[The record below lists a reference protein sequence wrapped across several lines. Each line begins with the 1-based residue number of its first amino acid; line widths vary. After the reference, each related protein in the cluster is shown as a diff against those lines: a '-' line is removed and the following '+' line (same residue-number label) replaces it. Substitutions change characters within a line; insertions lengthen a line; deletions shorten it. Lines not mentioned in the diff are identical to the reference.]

1 MKANH
6 ILIVAAAFTLIA
18 SVGCRSHQEHGHDHD
33 HDASLHL
40 TAYNEDL
47 EVFAEVEP
55 LAVGNESAVAAH
67 LTRLDNFKP
76 FSGGRVTLTLTVGGK
91 SQSWTQEAPVREG
104 IYMFDITPERAG
116 DGEVRFEVETA
127 DSISTLIADAS
138 VFDDLHEAEHAAEDA
153 EVTSANGVE
162 FTKEMG
168 WEVDFSTAPVLCEPF
183 GQVIRAMAQVQ
194 PTEGDEQI
202 LSAKGSG
209 IVRIPG
215 GTLPEGKAVGA
226 GQTLLVLE
234 SGTVGNSDLSV
245 QYAKAESDYMLAK
258 AEYERKQ
265 TLASDKIVSEAEL
278 QKAEADY
285 EQAKVIYDNLR
296 RHTSA
301 GNQAI
306 KAPSGGY
313 IGHLLV
319 RSGQFVDAGAPL
331 VTIVRNREIILK
343 AEVQPRYYP
352 LLGEVTTATVRSPG
366 SNEAVTLE
374 SLGGKMLSYGHS
386 VDTGHPL
393 IPITFSVNRDGR
405 LVPGTFV
412 EMFLRTRSETPVL
425 TIPKESVLEEMGNY
439 FVYVQLTPEYFEK
452 REVQTGRT
460 DGIRTEIL
468 SGLSDGERVVA
479 KGAVLVKVTQAAGG
493 LDAESGHHH

>member
-6 ILIVAAAFTLIA
+6 ILSVAVAIA
-18 SVGCRSHQEHGHDHD
+18 LVAYTGCRHHSDHSGHEHDEKIQL
-33 HDASLHL
+33 A
-40 TAYNEDL
+40 AYNEDFEL
-47 EVFAEVEP
+47 FAEVEP
-55 LAVGNESAVAAH
+55 LAVGNESSVAAH
-67 LTRLDNFKP
+67 FTKLDTFKP
-76 FSGGRVTLTLTVGGK
+76 FSGGRVTLTLTIDGK
-91 SQSWTQEAPVREG
+91 SLSWTQEAPVREG
-104 IYMFDITPERAG
+104 IYKFDITPENHG
-116 DGEVRFEVETA
+116 DGDIRFDIETA
-127 DSISTLIADAS
+127 DSISSLTAKVI

-153 EVTSANGVE
+153 QVTSANGVE
-162 FTKEMG
+162 FTKEMS

-215 GTLPEGKAVGA
+215 GTLPEGKPVSA

-234 SGTVGNSDLSV
+234 SGTVGSNDLSV
-245 QYAKAESDYMLAK
+245 QYARAESEYLMAQ

-278 QKAEADY
+278 QKAKSDY
-285 EQAKVIYDNLR
+285 EQAKAIYDNLR
-296 RHTSA
+296 RHTYS
-301 GNQAI
+301 GNQSI
-306 KAPSGGY
+306 KASSGGY

-319 RSGQFVDAGAPL
+319 RSGQFVEAGAPL

-352 LLGEVTTATVRSPG
+352 LLGEVASSSVRLPG
-366 SNEAVTLE
+366 SYEAVALE

-386 VDTGHPL
+386 VDADHPL
-393 IPITFSVNRDGR
+393 IPVTFSVNRDGR

-412 EMFLRTRSETPVL
+412 EMFLRTHSETPVL
-425 TIPKESVLEEMGNY
+425 TVPKESLLEEMGNY
-439 FVYVQLTPEYFEK
+439 FVYTQLTPEYFEK
-452 REVQTGRT
+452 REVQVGRT
-460 DGIRTEIL
+460 DGIRTEIV
-468 SGLSDGERVVA
+468 SGLSEGERVVA
-479 KGAVLVKVTQAAGG
+479 KGAVLVKVMQAAGG